1 MLKGLISQKEKGGKS
16 PSSEVEAPVSKKIKI
31 ENEAELKL
39 ISMEVDVFP
48 RVRPPPKSQLT
59 SAYALSARDDLNLK
73 TIVKDPLSIRTTN
86 QESQPTASRT
96 LVRTLS
102 SQDNVWEA
110 EDPRVPLVSREDK
123 QKALK
128 MWKDKMIVTD
138 DYKPY
143 QKRTEAECKK
153 EIKFLKTAMADFR
166 MLKIKG
172 PAALKTDHP
181 SFRTIQNRYYIP
193 KDFCMPEQFFR

>member
-1 MLKGLISQKEKGGKS
+1 M
-16 PSSEVEAPVSKKIKI
+16 SKKIKI
-31 ENEAELKL
+31 EDEAKLKL

-86 QESQPTASRT
+86 QESQPTISRT
-96 LVRTLS
+96 VVRTLS
-102 SQDNVWEA
+102 SQDNVWEV

-128 MWKDKMIVTD
+128 MWKDKMILTE
-138 DYKPY
+138 DYKPL
-143 QKRTEAECKK
+143 QERSEVDHRK
-153 EIKFLKTAMADFR
+153 EIRFLKSAMLDFR

-172 PAALKTDHP
+172 HAALK
-181 SFRTIQNRYYIP
+181 
-193 KDFCMPEQFFR
+193 